1 MVDGVLT
8 AQAQN
13 ASGVGRS
20 DRAGARGPVQ
30 PVRGVSAT
38 GQRAFGESFAEAAG
52 ALYPPSNDQPTVGGG
67 LLSTGVQVML
77 AETRSQEAA
86 APFAPP
92 SNIGRAIN
100 VYLETQT
107 QVRDTIRDNSF
118 RNGGEAG
125 QVSQQTRNNLISQ
138 AYSGGTSATG
148 AAAEAGVAL
157 GAGSPIDSSI
167 DGADA

>member
-1 MVDGVLT
+1 
-8 AQAQN
+8 
-13 ASGVGRS
+13 
-20 DRAGARGPVQ
+20 
-30 PVRGVSAT
+30 
-38 GQRAFGESFAEAAG
+38 
-52 ALYPPSNDQPTVGGG
+52 
-67 LLSTGVQVML
+67 ML

-118 RNGGEAG
+118 RNGGETG
-125 QVSQQTRNNLISQ
+125 QVAQQARENLISQ
-138 AYSGGTSATG
+138 AYGGGANTPASGTETG
-148 AAAEAGVAL
+148 APL

-167 DGADA
+167 DGAGV